1 MADTTNSLPT
11 WTSDSH
17 CSHHGKALSFRVGL
31 THSGCLLFEPADFT
45 IQGITAL
52 VGTNGSGKTSLAK
65 ALKSIPGFP
74 SRFVVDYVSTEEGT
88 LNEFRETPCEYLRQ
102 VVSDK
107 LEGLRKQI
115 EELENTA
122 DDIEAAAN
130 RLAELYEEEEEIEE
144 SSEREMQ
151 QALDALS
158 FAPHLNKSLSQ
169 LSSGWR
175 YKCRL
180 VAAFLL
186 HADLLI
192 IDEPSFL
199 DEASL
204 AWLVQKIKRMS
215 SSTIVLLV
223 SHKETLLEAV
233 AERILYIN
241 SENKTLTTYNCTY
254 FEFKDVLESQRSH
267 AHRTT
272 TLATKQEEQ
281 AKKSLKDVQKQLQ
294 KREGSLKAKT
304 SQNADQRFIKG
315 KNKEA
320 KQKADKS
327 AASKVKQLQK
337 QTAALADLQKQAK
350 RERIKPLHIDGSI
363 STGTL
368 ATLDQVSFGYDD
380 DLPPLFQY
388 VDAKLGPTDRI
399 LL

>member
-1 MADTTNSLPT
+1 
-11 WTSDSH
+11 
-17 CSHHGKALSFRVGL
+17 VGL

-45 IQGITAL
+45 LQAGSITAL

-65 ALKSIPGFP
+65 VLPCLPGFP
-74 SRFVVDYVSTEEGT
+74 SSRFVVDYVSTEEGT
-88 LNEFRETPCEYLRQ
+88 LNACRETPQEYLRQ
-102 VVSDK
+102 VVRDK
-107 LEGLRKQI
+107 LEGLRQQI
-115 EELENTA
+115 EKLENTNTT
-122 DDIEAAAN
+122 DDIEVTAN
-130 RLAELYEEEEEIEE
+130 RLAELYEEEEVMEE
-144 SSEREMQ
+144 SCEREMQ

-199 DEASL
+199 DAESL
-204 AWLVQKIKRMS
+204 AWLVQKIKHVS
-215 SSTIVLLV
+215 TSKTIVLLI
-223 SHKETLLEAV
+223 SHKEALLEAL

-241 SENKTLTTYNCTY
+241 SENKTLSTYNCNY
-254 FEFKDVLESQRSH
+254 FEFKDILASLRSH
-267 AHRTT
+267 AHKTT
-272 TLATKQEEQ
+272 ALATKQQEQ
-281 AKKSLKDVQKQLQ
+281 AKKSLQDVQKELR
-294 KREGSLKAKT
+294 KREGNFKGKT
-304 SQNADQRFIKG
+304 QQDADKRFIKG

-337 QTAALADLQKQAK
+337 QTAALEDLAQQAK
-350 RERIKPLHIDGSI
+350 RERINPLHIDGSI
-363 STGTL
+363 SAGTL
-368 ATLDQVSFGYDD
+368 ATLDQVSFGYNDGE
-380 DLPPLFQY
+380 LPLFQY